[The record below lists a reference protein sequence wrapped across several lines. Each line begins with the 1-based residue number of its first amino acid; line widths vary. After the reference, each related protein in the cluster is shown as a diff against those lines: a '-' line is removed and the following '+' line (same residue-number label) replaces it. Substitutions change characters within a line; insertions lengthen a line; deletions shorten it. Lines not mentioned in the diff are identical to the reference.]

1 MNRSPAVALLI
12 LTGALAFSGCSPA
25 TTGELSTSE
34 ASPAAAAP
42 TADQIKTID
51 DGIAWARAL
60 DESVPATEL
69 SNGIQKVGELVP
81 EQDIWF
87 EANNTIGADLISL
100 NVEVLA
106 DPDEAG
112 SKVDDLQDIIDD
124 LEIAIDK
131 GNAP

>member
-1 MNRSPAVALLI
+1 MNRTPAAALLI

-25 TTGELSTSE
+25 ATGESSTSE
-34 ASPAAAAP
+34 ASPAAEP

-69 SNGIQKVGELVP
+69 SNGIQKLGELVP

-100 NVEVLA
+100 NAEVLA

>member
-1 MNRSPAVALLI
+1 MNRTPAVALLI

-25 TTGELSTSE
+25 TTGESSTSE
-34 ASPAAAAP
+34 ASPAAVPA
-42 TADQIKTID
+42 ADQIKTID
-51 DGIAWARAL
+51 DGIAWAQAL

-69 SNGIQKVGELVP
+69 SNGIQKIGELVP

-100 NVEVLA
+100 NAEVLA
-106 DPDEAG
+106 DPDEAS